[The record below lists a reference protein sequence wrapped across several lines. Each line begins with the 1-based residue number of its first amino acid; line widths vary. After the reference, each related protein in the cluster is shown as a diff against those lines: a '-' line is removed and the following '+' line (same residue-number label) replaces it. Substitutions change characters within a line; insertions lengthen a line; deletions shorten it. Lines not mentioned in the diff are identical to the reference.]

1 MSQSEAEAETVNI
14 LIVDDR
20 PENIISLEALLKSD
34 HVNLI
39 STTSPNEALKLCWE
53 NEISI
58 ALVDVQMPEMDGF
71 ELVEILK
78 SNPKTKDILVVFVTA
93 ISKETKYAIKGL
105 DVGAIDY
112 LHKPLDPYVTT
123 SKLNSLLAIARAQ
136 REIKQKNSELKRS
149 QKQLIAAKEQAEL
162 EKRIKENFLS
172 TMSHEIRTPINGII
186 GLTHLLKNTTLS
198 SEQAY
203 MINLLDVSSKSLLG
217 VINDILDISKI
228 EAGKLKIVRSATN
241 IYELG
246 ETVTAL
252 MKYLA
257 NEKGI
262 DLNLHIDPRIPKI
275 IVADSLRLNQILM
288 NLLSN
293 AIKFTEVGNVVLNI
307 RMLDKKQGKI
317 DLEFSV
323 TDTGIGIAAES
334 VNKIFN
340 SFEQAEDQI
349 AHKFGG
355 TGLGLSIVKKLVEL
369 KGGSL
374 SVTSELNKGSIFSF
388 TNSYQY
394 LNEKISETIPLD
406 KDEPILN
413 NISILVAEDDS
424 INQFM
429 ITKILKNWGIN
440 VEVVDNGSK
449 VLESLQNKDYDLIL
463 MDSNMPVMDGLE
475 ATRKIRTEFDGHKKN
490 IPIISLSASVMEDE
504 QQAAIKAGVNDI
516 VSKPFDPLVLR
527 YKIMALVQRSDGNI
541 LIRT

>member
-1 MSQSEAEAETVNI
+1 MNQNEADPVNI

-78 SNPKTKDILVVFVTA
+78 SNPKTRDIMIVFVTA
-93 ISKETKYAIKGL
+93 ISKETKYVIKGL
-105 DVGAIDY
+105 DSGAIDY
-112 LHKPLDPYVTT
+112 LYKPLDPYVTT
-123 SKLNSLLAIARAQ
+123 AKLDSLLAIVRAQ
-136 REIKQKNSELKRS
+136 REIKQKNSELERS
-149 QKQLIAAKEQAEL
+149 QKQLIAAKELAEH
-162 EKRIKENFLS
+162 EKRIKENFLAN
-172 TMSHEIRTPINGII
+172 MSHEIRTPINGII

-228 EAGKLKIVRSATN
+228 EAGKLKIVRSETN

-246 ETVTAL
+246 DTVTGL

-262 DLNLHIDPRIPKI
+262 DLNLQIDPCIPKI
-275 IVADSLRLNQILM
+275 ILADSLRLNQILM

-293 AIKFTEVGNVVLNI
+293 AIKFTKIGSVTLNI
-307 RMLDKKQGKI
+307 RILDKKQSTI

-323 TDTGIGIAAES
+323 SDTGIGIAAES
-334 VNKIFN
+334 IDKIFN
-340 SFEQAEDQI
+340 SFEQAEDHTAQ
-349 AHKFGG
+349 KFGG
-355 TGLGLSIVKKLVEL
+355 TGLGLSIVKRLVEL
-369 KGGSL
+369 KGGLL
-374 SVTSELNKGSIFSF
+374 SVTSELNKGSAFLF
-388 TNSYQY
+388 TNTYQY
-394 LNEKISETIPLD
+394 LNEKTSVTSPLD
-406 KDEPILN
+406 KDEPLLN
-413 NISILVAEDDS
+413 KISILVAEDDS

-429 ITKILKNWGIN
+429 IAKILKDWGIN
-440 VEVVDNGSK
+440 VTVVDNGYK
-449 VLESLQNKDYDLIL
+449 ALESLKDQNYDLIL
-463 MDSNMPVMDGLE
+463 MDSHMPVMNGLE
-475 ATRKIRTEFDGHKKN
+475 ATRKIRTEFDEPKKS
-490 IPIISLSASVMEDE
+490 IPIISLSATTLEEE
-504 QQAAIKAGVNDI
+504 QLAALEAGVNAV
-516 VSKPFDPLVLR
+516 VSKPFDLLVLR
-527 YKIMALVQRSDGNI
+527 QMIISLVQKDQMDVS
-541 LIRT
+541 